1 MDVYVSE
8 KDIDSFENADNI
20 LTFFLTFLDIIIL
33 LIYLLHLKSENHA
46 IQLLKLKLI
55 SIFAIDIII
64 RLLYIKTYYH
74 ANNIFKEI
82 FFSGMPTS
90 QFYLILSFL
99 DQILNNI
106 YISNTKYIVKQVNS
120 IELSFLFFL
129 FIFSYDKFSY
139 SFSKHLCFLES
150 IINLGCVFKLYE
162 YLRDIILIIVEG
174 INNRKVEISLIYS
187 FIKNLPLSS
196 LEFYVIFYCLKIISL
211 FIENSLYLIYIK
223 IIILIVKETSKY
235 FVFFILGSII
245 FILTKYYNNK
255 NPSDNTGI
263 NNINYG
269 PEENVKINN

>member
-8 KDIDSFENADNI
+8 KDIDSFENADTI
-20 LTFFLTFLDIIIL
+20 LTFFLIFIDIIIL
-33 LIYLLHLKSENHA
+33 LIYSFYLKSKNHT
-46 IQLLKLKLI
+46 IKLLKLKLI
-55 SIFAIDIII
+55 SLFAIDIII

-74 ANNIFKEI
+74 ANTIFKEI

-90 QFYLILSFL
+90 QFFLILSFL
-99 DQILNNI
+99 EQILNNI
-106 YISNTKYIVKQVNS
+106 YFTNQIYSFKQVNS

-139 SFSKHLCFLES
+139 SFSKHLCFLQS

-174 INNRKVEISLIYS
+174 INNNKIEISFIYS

-196 LEFYVIFYCLKIISL
+196 LELYVIFYCLKIISL

-223 IIILIVKETSKY
+223 IIILIVKEASKY
-235 FVFFILGSII
+235 FVFFILGSILY
-245 FILTKYYNNK
+245 ILGKDNNNK
-255 NPSDNTGI
+255 NLTLKKNT
-263 NNINYG
+263 NYT
-269 PEENVKINN
+269 PEERVKINNL